1 MDTSVRSDFPLQAW
15 YRVQQQTNKRP
26 RNGLKQ
32 PLEPG
37 QPVSELPRKLGAPHD
52 VALGCRVI
60 VDATQVTDTIGDQVF
75 ETPDPQASAI
85 NAGNQLIAIAD
96 FRPLPAFRRDRP
108 TIAARLPI
116 FLTMPADASMVQF
129 PRQLAHRLCRS

>member
-1 MDTSVRSDFPLQAW
+1 M
-15 YRVQQQTNKRP
+15 
-26 RNGLKQ
+26 
-32 PLEPG
+32 
-37 QPVSELPRKLGAPHD
+37 SELPRKLGAPHD

-96 FRPLPAFRRDRP
+96 FRPLPAFRL
-108 TIAARLPI
+108 AR
-116 FLTMPADASMVQF
+116 PADDCGSIADLPDNASG
-129 PRQLAHRLCRS
+129 S

>member
-1 MDTSVRSDFPLQAW
+1 M
-15 YRVQQQTNKRP
+15 
-26 RNGLKQ
+26 
-32 PLEPG
+32 
-37 QPVSELPRKLGAPHD
+37 SELPRKLGAPHD
-52 VALGCRVI
+52 VAEVLSI
-60 VDATQVTDTIGDQVF
+60 AQVTDTIGDQVF

-85 NAGNQLIAIAD
+85 NAGSQLIAIAD

-116 FLTMPADASMVQF
+116 FLTNASGCFMVQF

>member
-1 MDTSVRSDFPLQAW
+1 VRSDFPLQAW

-32 PLEPG
+32 PLRPA

-52 VALGCRVI
+52 VAEVLVP
-60 VDATQVTDTIGDQVF
+60 TKVTDTIGDQVF

-96 FRPLPAFRRDRP
+96 FRPLPAFRL
-108 TIAARLPI
+108 AR
-116 FLTMPADASMVQF
+116 PADDCGSIADLPDNASGCF
-129 PRQLAHRLCRS
+129 HGPIS

>member
-1 MDTSVRSDFPLQAW
+1 VDTSVRSDFPLQAW

-32 PLEPG
+32 PLRPA

-52 VALGCRVI
+52 VAEVLVP
-60 VDATQVTDTIGDQVF
+60 TKVTDTIGDQVF

-96 FRPLPAFRRDRP
+96 FRPLPAFRL
-108 TIAARLPI
+108 AR
-116 FLTMPADASMVQF
+116 PADDCGSIAES
-129 PRQLAHRLCRS
+129 S

>member
-1 MDTSVRSDFPLQAW
+1 VRSDFPLQAW

-32 PLEPG
+32 PLRPA

-52 VALGCRVI
+52 VAEVLVP
-60 VDATQVTDTIGDQVF
+60 TKVTDTIGDQVF

-96 FRPLPAFRRDRP
+96 FRSLPAFRR
-108 TIAARLPI
+108 
-116 FLTMPADASMVQF
+116 PADDCGSIAGS
-129 PRQLAHRLCRS
+129 S

>member
-1 MDTSVRSDFPLQAW
+1 
-15 YRVQQQTNKRP
+15 
-26 RNGLKQ
+26 
-32 PLEPG
+32 
-37 QPVSELPRKLGAPHD
+37 VSELPGKLGAPHD

-85 NAGNQLIAIAD
+85 NAGNQLVAIAD
-96 FRPLPAFRRDRP
+96 FRSLPAFRRPADDCGS
-108 TIAARLPI
+108 IAGI

-129 PRQLAHRLCRS
+129 PGQLAHRLCRS

>member
-1 MDTSVRSDFPLQAW
+1 MRSDFPLQAW

-32 PLEPG
+32 PLRPA

-52 VALGCRVI
+52 VAEVLSN
-60 VDATQVTDTIGDQVF
+60 AQVTDTIGDQVF

-96 FRPLPAFRRDRP
+96 FRPLPAFRL
-108 TIAARLPI
+108 AR
-116 FLTMPADASMVQF
+116 PADDCGSIAES
-129 PRQLAHRLCRS
+129 S